1 MERRLSGWLAVA
13 LGVLGTLA
21 VLSLL
26 GAAAGVLGASGTKS
40 LYDQHVPKVVGD
52 QVQRLWPQ
60 SASLPS
66 SPVLVRPSHWQDSYE
81 VFNEMPK
88 EGARMPPG
96 WAELNNGAGEDV
108 GGHLGLLTFRDP
120 GMLSRAGWL
129 VAIALIPAG
138 LAWLWWTLSRMVG
151 SARRGDPF
159 THRNARRLAV
169 AGALVALGPTF
180 ALLAQQAVLRWM
192 LARSTAVEKADIWFR
207 WESVPLWPLGVGL
220 ALLVL
225 AAVWRHGVAMREDLE
240 GLV

>member
-1 MERRLSGWLAVA
+1 MERRLNGRLAVA
-13 LGVLGTLA
+13 QWVLRALA
-21 VLSLL
+21 VFSLL
-26 GAAAGVLGASGTKS
+26 GAAAGVLGVNGTQS
-40 LYDQHVPKVVGD
+40 LFDRHVPRQLGD
-52 QVQRLWPQ
+52 QAQRLWPQ

-66 SPVLVRPSHWQDSYE
+66 SPVLVRPSNWQDTYE
-81 VFNEMPK
+81 VFNQMPK
-88 EGARMPPG
+88 DGGNMPQG
-96 WAELNNGAGEDV
+96 WARFSDGLDDV
-108 GGHLGLLTFRDP
+108 VGHVGQLTFWDP
-120 GMLSRAGWL
+120 GMLSRTAWL
-129 VAIALIPAG
+129 VALALIPVG

-169 AGALVALGPTF
+169 AGVLVALGPTF
-180 ALLAQQAVLRWM
+180 ALLAQQVVLRWM
-192 LARSTAVEKADIWFR
+192 LDGSTAAGKADIWFR

>member
-1 MERRLSGWLAVA
+1 MKRRLSGRLAVA
-13 LGVLGTLA
+13 QWVLGALA

-26 GAAAGVLGASGTKS
+26 GAAAEVLGASGTKS
-40 LYDQHVPKVVGD
+40 LDDQHVPRQVSD

-66 SPVLVRPSHWQDSYE
+66 SPVLVRTSHWQDSYE

-88 EGARMPPG
+88 DGGRMPQS
-96 WAELNNGAGEDV
+96 WAELNLGSNDV
-108 GGHLGLLTFRDP
+108 VGHVGLLTFWDP
-120 GMLSRAGWL
+120 GMLGRVAWL
-129 VAIALIPAG
+129 VAMALIPAG
-138 LAWLWWTLSRMVG
+138 LAWLWWMLSRMVG

-159 THRNARRLAV
+159 THRNARRLAL
-169 AGALVALGPTF
+169 AGALVALGPTS

-192 LARSTAVEKADIWFR
+192 LAGSTAAGKADIWFR

>member
-1 MERRLSGWLAVA
+1 VERRLSGRLAVA
-13 LGVLGTLA
+13 QWVLGTLA

-26 GAAAGVLGASGTKS
+26 GAAAGLLSASGTRS
-40 LYDQHVPKVVGD
+40 LYDQHVPRQVAD
-52 QVQRLWPQ
+52 QAQRMWPQ

-66 SPVLVRPSHWQDSYE
+66 SPVLVRPSHWQDSNE

-88 EGARMPPG
+88 DGGRMPQSWP
-96 WAELNNGAGEDV
+96 ALSRGAGEDV
-108 GGHLGLLTFRDP
+108 VGHVGLLTFWDP
-120 GMLSRAGWL
+120 GMLSRTAWL
-129 VAIALIPAG
+129 VAIALIPVG

-180 ALLAQQAVLRWM
+180 ALLSQQAVLRWM
-192 LARSTAVEKADIWFR
+192 LAGSTAAGKADIWFR

-225 AAVWRHGVAMREDLE
+225 AAVWRHGVTMREDLE